1 MNPTMHAV
9 RLGMSRG
16 WREFRLSLTS
26 PQDMGFSVFFAVAV
40 LLVLFLQ
47 RNSTVEGTSLSL
59 AVVTLP
65 SVLGM
70 LTATGG
76 FTGAAGSLT
85 VERED
90 GTLLRMKAIPQGMV
104 GYVTGRVLSVSL
116 SAVLGLLI
124 ILLPGLFLVPQL
136 AATGLGSWF
145 TLMWVIALGLL
156 ATLPWGVV
164 VGSLAK
170 GPNSLFGLAMLP
182 VMVITGISGIFYP
195 IAALPGWLQ
204 GVAQVFPVYW
214 LGLGMRSAFLPGSA
228 AAAEIG
234 ESWRHLETVAVLGAW
249 AVAGL
254 LLAPP
259 ILRRI
264 ARQESGATMEVRKQQ
279 ALQRIG

>member
-1 MNPTMHAV
+1 
-9 RLGMSRG
+9 
-16 WREFRLSLTS
+16 
-26 PQDMGFSVFFAVAV
+26 
-40 LLVLFLQ
+40 
-47 RNSTVEGTSLSL
+47 
-59 AVVTLP
+59 
-65 SVLGM
+65 
-70 LTATGG
+70 
-76 FTGAAGSLT
+76 
-85 VERED
+85 
-90 GTLLRMKAIPQGMV
+90 MKAIPQGMV